1 MWDQDI
7 GACRS
12 VGVHA
17 FACRRQPKG
26 WTPTNGLANKQR
38 HTKSWRARP
47 PNARRRIMFRVKIC
61 GITSESDARAVAEVG
76 ADAVGLN
83 FFEKSPRYL
92 PPDRAAAIAS
102 ALPAG
107 VLKVGLFVN
116 TPAEQIDRVWC
127 EVGLDLI
134 QLHGDEPPEFLRQL
148 IPRPVMRAFRLG
160 EEGLAPILAYLGA
173 CRELECLP
181 KLVLIDSFRKGQY
194 GGTGATADWAT
205 ARQYPSQHWHPPL
218 VLAGGLTGENVA
230 EAIRAVRPSGV
241 DTASGVESEPGR
253 KDPELVGRFVR
264 SAREGFGET

>member
-1 MWDQDI
+1 
-7 GACRS
+7 
-12 VGVHA
+12 
-17 FACRRQPKG
+17 
-26 WTPTNGLANKQR
+26 
-38 HTKSWRARP
+38 
-47 PNARRRIMFRVKIC
+47 MFRVKIC
-61 GITSESDARAVAEVG
+61 GITSESDARAVAKAG
-76 ADAVGLN
+76 TDAVGLN

-92 PPDRAAAIAS
+92 PPDRAVAIVS
-102 ALPAG
+102 ALPAD

-116 TPAEQIDRVWC
+116 ASTSQIDQTWHD
-127 EVGLDLI
+127 VGLDLI

-194 GGTGATADWAT
+194 GGTGATADWTT
-205 ARQYPSQHWHPPL
+205 ARQYPSQDWHPPL

-241 DTASGVESEPGR
+241 DTASGVESEPGK
-253 KDPELVGRFVR
+253 KDPGLVEQFVR
-264 SAREGFGET
+264 SAREAFGKT